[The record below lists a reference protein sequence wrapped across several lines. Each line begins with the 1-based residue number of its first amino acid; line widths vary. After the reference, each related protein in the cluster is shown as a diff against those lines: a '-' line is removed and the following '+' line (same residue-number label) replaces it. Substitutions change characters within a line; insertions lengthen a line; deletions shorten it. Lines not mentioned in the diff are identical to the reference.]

1 MKVDPLLEPLL
12 AGDRR
17 ALAQAITLIESTRS
31 DHRERADALL
41 GALLPHAGKSV
52 RLGITGVPG
61 VGKSTFIERFGLSLL
76 EQGRSLA
83 VLAIDPSSKRGGGS
97 ILGDKTRMEE
107 LSRRHGAF
115 IRPSPAGATLGG
127 VARRT
132 RETMLLVEAAGFD
145 TVIVETV
152 GVGQSETAVSDM
164 VDMFIVLLLPAGGD
178 DLQGIKRGVIELADL
193 IVVNKADGDLLAT
206 ARRSASDYQHA
217 LRMLRSPTAGWT
229 PEVTTA
235 SALTGEG
242 VAEVWQ
248 VIGRFMKA
256 VGEKGVARRR
266 ADQARAWMWN
276 EVGETLLAELRK
288 HPGVKKLVVGP
299 GARGRSRPRNPR
311 RRGPSYARGIPW
323 PLSPS
328 SVAPAAPLPSRS
340 CRSGSARRLP
350 RCPSRSGSP
359 SATAAACAASTSS
372 NTRAPASSPRPTPA
386 ASFWTPRRRAAGTTR
401 TARRS
406 CRTASSSPQ
415 RWWPRWTGC
424 PRPVATGWSTS
435 SRTSTGGTPWS
446 PATRKPCMQAGIS
459 ARGRVIPE
467 DQVEDISERVVDWF
481 A

>member
-31 DHRERADALL
+31 DHRERADGLL
-41 GALLPHAGKSV
+41 GALLPRTGKSV

-61 VGKSTFIERFGLSLL
+61 VGKSTFIERFGLALL

-107 LSRRHGAF
+107 LSRRHAAF

-152 GVGQSETAVSDM
+152 GVGQSETAVADM

-206 ARRSASDYQHA
+206 AKRSASDYQHA

-235 SALTGEG
+235 SAMTGQG

-248 VIGRFMKA
+248 VIERFMTA
-256 VGEKGVARRR
+256 VGDKGVARRR

-288 HPGVKKLVVGP
+288 HPGVKKLVPGLERDVEVG
-299 GARGRSRPRNPR
+299 
-311 RRGPSYARGIPW
+311 
-323 PLSPS
+323 
-328 SVAPAAPLPSRS
+328 
-340 CRSGSARRLP
+340 
-350 RCPSRSGSP
+350 
-359 SATAAACAASTSS
+359 
-372 NTRAPASSPRPTPA
+372 RATPA
-386 ASFWTPRRRAAGTTR
+386 AAAR
-401 TARRS
+401 LMLKAFH
-406 CRTASSSPQ
+406 
-415 RWWPRWTGC
+415 
-424 PRPVATGWSTS
+424 
-435 SRTSTGGTPWS
+435 
-446 PATRKPCMQAGIS
+446 
-459 ARGRVIPE
+459 GR
-467 DQVEDISERVVDWF
+467 
-481 A
+481 

>member
-1 MKVDPLLEPLL
+1 MTVDPLLEPLL

-17 ALAQAITLIESTRS
+17 ALAKAIPLIESTPS
-31 DHRERADALL
+31 DHRDRADALL
-41 GALLPHAGKSV
+41 GALLPHTAKSV
-52 RLGITGVPG
+52 RLGVTGVPG

-76 EQGRSLA
+76 ERGRSLA

-107 LSRRHGAF
+107 LSRRPAAF

-206 ARRSASDYQHA
+206 AMRSASDYQHA

-229 PEVTTA
+229 PEVATA
-235 SALTGEG
+235 SALTRAGGAEG
-242 VAEVWQ
+242 CHTIEP
-248 VIGRFMKA
+248 FMKA
-256 VGEKGVARRR
+256 VGEKGIARRR

-288 HPGVKKLVVGP
+288 HPGVKNLGWGLEPEVG
-299 GARGRSRPRNPR
+299 AGRPP
-311 RRGPSYARGIPW
+311 
-323 PLSPS
+323 
-328 SVAPAAPLPSRS
+328 PAAA
-340 CRSGSARRLP
+340 ARRMLE
-350 RCPSRSGSP
+350 
-359 SATAAACAASTSS
+359 A
-372 NTRAPASSPRPTPA
+372 
-386 ASFWTPRRRAAGTTR
+386 FH
-401 TARRS
+401 
-406 CRTASSSPQ
+406 
-415 RWWPRWTGC
+415 
-424 PRPVATGWSTS
+424 
-435 SRTSTGGTPWS
+435 
-446 PATRKPCMQAGIS
+446 
-459 ARGRVIPE
+459 GR
-467 DQVEDISERVVDWF
+467 
-481 A
+481 